1 MIYTVYDRVRII
13 DDPNNKILMFR
24 NYKKFSSE
32 IFIKDILACDCIYDT
47 SWDSSLLEA
56 KWDEF

>member
-1 MIYTVYDRVRII
+1 
-13 DDPNNKILMFR
+13 MFR

-32 IFIKDILACDCIYDT
+32 LFIKDILACDCIYDT

-56 KWDEF
+56 NGMSLKTFLLRSVIFMLHYTVLN